1 MYLVQK
7 VPNVYNKRMLA
18 VKIGLLVSSCRRKH
32 LFGNGI
38 QASNL

>member
-18 VKIGLLVSSCRRKH
+18 VKIGLFGFLLSSETPVW
-32 LFGNGI
+32 NYD
-38 QASNL
+38 

>member
-18 VKIGLLVSSCRRKH
+18 VKIGLFGFLLTSETLVRNYDSSP
-32 LFGNGI
+32 
-38 QASNL
+38 

>member
-18 VKIGLLVSSCRRKH
+18 VKNG
-32 LFGNGI
+32 LFGFLLSSETHVWNYD
-38 QASNL
+38 SSP